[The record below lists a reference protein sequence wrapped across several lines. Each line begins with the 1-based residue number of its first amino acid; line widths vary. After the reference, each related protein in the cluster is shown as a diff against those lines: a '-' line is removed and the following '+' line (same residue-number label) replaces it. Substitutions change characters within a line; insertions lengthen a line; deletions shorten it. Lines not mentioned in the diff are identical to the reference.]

1 MQATINLATTISKLS
16 PLVGNMIE
24 FTTCDY
30 LNANT
35 SFSEF
40 GKWFR
45 QDPGFPDTI
54 FLGSVTP
61 NPGFEI
67 KAWFP
72 LATEITARFKDS
84 YSYFYLD
91 QTYVVLMAWLPEFV
105 IFGRPCIIDVVCIS
119 AAEIA
124 KSRDMHYH
132 QPPGYIILEP
142 HDTSSRTANLQQT
155 NTNGFIF
162 QGSPDEF
169 SLAQTYVL
177 ENGLDQG
184 YQTDE
189 NYQQAIRKLFGSYK
203 YRLDTNFAKI
213 DRIKNSEIDQ
223 FKIKVMNTPFQGR
236 TIKEWQKILSSKND
250 SLIITSLTESLN
262 FSFQ

>member
-1 MQATINLATTISKLS
+1 
-16 PLVGNMIE
+16 
-24 FTTCDY
+24 
-30 LNANT
+30 
-35 SFSEF
+35 
-40 GKWFR
+40 
-45 QDPGFPDTI
+45 
-54 FLGSVTP
+54 
-61 NPGFEI
+61 
-67 KAWFP
+67 
-72 LATEITARFKDS
+72 
-84 YSYFYLD
+84 
-91 QTYVVLMAWLPEFV
+91 
-105 IFGRPCIIDVVCIS
+105 
-119 AAEIA
+119 
-124 KSRDMHYH
+124 MHYH

-142 HDTSSRTANLQQT
+142 HEASSRTANLQQT

-189 NYQQAIRKLFGSYK
+189 TTNKLFANSGSYK

-236 TIKEWQKILSSKND
+236 TIKEWQNFIAD
-250 SLIITSLTESLN
+250 SLLLLL
-262 FSFQ
+262 